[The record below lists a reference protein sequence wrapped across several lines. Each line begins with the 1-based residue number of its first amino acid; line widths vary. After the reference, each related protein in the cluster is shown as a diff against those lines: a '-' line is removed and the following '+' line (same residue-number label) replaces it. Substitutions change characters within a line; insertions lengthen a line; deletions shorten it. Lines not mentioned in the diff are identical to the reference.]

1 MPGAEATAEPGVLTR
16 EKALAAGRANLRRAG
31 VDAAEDDARLLLLGA
46 CAIERLALVTGA
58 DVAISPEQARRYQS
72 FLDRRAGGEPV
83 SRILGRRAFWTLE
96 LEVRP
101 GVLDP
106 RGDTEALVRLALRV
120 AGEYGAPRRILD
132 LGCGSGAI
140 LCALL
145 SEFETASGLGVDLSA
160 EACAAAAAN
169 IGRCGFGDRA
179 GVAQGNWCDGVS
191 GPFDLIVSN
200 PPYIPGGEIARLDRE
215 VRDHD
220 PALSLDGGPD
230 GLDAYREIFAAA
242 PPLLAPGAAIVV
254 EFGFGQAADV
264 EALALANGLRKIGGE
279 QDLGDRDRA
288 AAFTAT

>member
-1 MPGAEATAEPGVLTR
+1 MPRAEATVAPSGLNR
-16 EKALAAGRANLRRAG
+16 ENALAAGRAFLRRAG
-31 VDAAEDDARLLLLGA
+31 VEAAEDDARLLLLDA

-58 DVAISPEQARRYQS
+58 HVAISPEQARRYQS

-83 SRILGRRAFWTLE
+83 SRILGRRAFWTLD

-120 AGEYGAPRRILD
+120 AGGHGAPRRILD

-145 SEFETASGLGVDLSA
+145 SEFEAACGLGVDLSA
-160 EACAAAAAN
+160 VACAAAAAN
-169 IGRCGFGDRA
+169 IGRCGFSGRA
-179 GVAQGNWCDGVS
+179 RIARGNWGEGVS

-200 PPYIPGGEIARLDRE
+200 PPYIPGGEIAGLDRE

-220 PALSLDGGPD
+220 PRLSLDGGPD
-230 GLDAYREIFAAA
+230 GLDAYRAIFAAA
-242 PPLLAPGAAIVV
+242 PSLLAPGAAIVV
-254 EFGFGQAADV
+254 EFGFGQAEDV
-264 EALALANGLRKIGGE
+264 ESLAFASGLKKVDGE
-279 QDLGDRDRA
+279 QDLGGRDRA
-288 AAFTAT
+288 AAFTTT